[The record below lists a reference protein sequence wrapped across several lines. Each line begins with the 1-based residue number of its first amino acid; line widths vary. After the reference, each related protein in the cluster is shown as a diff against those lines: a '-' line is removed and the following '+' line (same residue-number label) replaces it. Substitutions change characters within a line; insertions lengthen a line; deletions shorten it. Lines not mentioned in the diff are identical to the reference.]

1 MKLIVHY
8 NRQNF
13 LILTLLFILSGI
25 SSYLLTKQVLLY
37 ELDESLE
44 SSMDRAKAYVRVSQ
58 NLPSSTAYDNLRIAT
73 TKTDKAVDSPY
84 IIYSGEYYPENGHWH
99 LGRTL
104 EFTVSL
110 HQQLYNIKI
119 SKPLEGIRHITYA
132 VMAITMA
139 MILLLVVILAVINR
153 FFISR
158 LWKPFY
164 DTLYILKNFRLS
176 NLGAIEFKKSKI
188 DEFRIMNEHLTMV
201 TSNASKEYRL
211 LKEFTENASHEFQTP
226 LTIIR
231 SKLDV
236 LIQQENFTEDQV
248 ELLTDAYGAVTKLSA
263 LSHSLLL
270 LTKIENNQF
279 SQRQE
284 IQLEEVIQRKVSQF
298 EEIWE
303 DCQLCYQLQAHPVT
317 MQVNPDLLEILLNNL
332 FSNAT
337 RHNHPEGH
345 IHIQLEDKL
354 LKVSNT
360 GINIPLDAEKV
371 FSRFYKSTVNNNNNG
386 LGLSIVRQICIS
398 SQITPYYEY
407 GEGRHHF
414 IFRWH

>member
-13 LILTLLFILSGI
+13 LILTLLFIFSGI

-44 SSMDRAKAYVRVSQ
+44 SSMERAKAYVRVSR
-58 NLPSSTAYDNLRIAT
+58 NLPSSTVYDNLRIVT
-73 TKTDKAVDSPY
+73 TTTNKPIDSPY
-84 IIYSGEYYPENGHWH
+84 ILYSGEYYPENNHWH

-104 EFTVSL
+104 EFTVYL
-110 HQQLYNIKI
+110 QGQLYNIKI

-132 VMAITMA
+132 VVAITMA
-139 MILLLVVILAVINR
+139 MILLLLAILAIINR

-164 DTLYILKNFRLS
+164 ETLYSLKNFRLS
-176 NLGAIEFKKSKI
+176 NRGTIEFKKSKI
-188 DEFRIMNEHLTMV
+188 DEFRIMNEHLSMV
-201 TSNASKEYRL
+201 TSNASKEYHL

-236 LIQQENFTEDQV
+236 LIQQENFTEEQV

-279 SQRQE
+279 GPQQALNL
-284 IQLEEVIQRKVSQF
+284 QDVIQRKVSQF

-303 DCQLCYQLQAHPVT
+303 DCQLSYQLQVHPAT
-317 MQVNPDLLEILLNNL
+317 IQINPDLLDILLNNL

-337 RHNHPEGH
+337 RHNQPNGS
-345 IHIQLEDKL
+345 IQIQLQDKFL
-354 LKVSNT
+354 RVSNT
-360 GINIPLDAEKV
+360 GIKVALDGEKV
-371 FSRFYKSTVNNNNNG
+371 FSRFYKSTVNNHNNG

-398 SQITPYYEY
+398 SQISPYYEY
-407 GEGRHHF
+407 AEEQHHF
-414 IFRWH
+414 MLRWT